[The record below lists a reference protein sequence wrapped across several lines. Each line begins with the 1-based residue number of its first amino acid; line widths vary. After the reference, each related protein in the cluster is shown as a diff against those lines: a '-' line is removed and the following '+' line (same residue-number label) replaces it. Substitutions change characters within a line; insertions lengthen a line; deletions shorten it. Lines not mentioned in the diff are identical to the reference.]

1 MRILAPPG
9 VFCPIAESWL
19 LAEVACELELPP
31 DGRAL
36 DLCTGSGVVAIA
48 VARCGLDV
56 TAVDVSRRAIAATR
70 LNARLNGARVRAVRG
85 SLFEPVAMKR
95 FDCIT
100 ANPPYVPSSH
110 GTIPQRGAARAWEG
124 GLDGRQVLDRI
135 CREAPRHL
143 TPGGVV
149 VLTHSDLIGEQRTL
163 ALLEDGGLEVDMVRR
178 VPEPLGPLMCAR
190 QEEGVIGA
198 DVEED
203 AVLVIRGRRPL
214 RRARPRRRL
223 RLAAS

>member
-19 LAEVACELELPP
+19 LAEAVREEDLPAN
-31 DGRAL
+31 GRAL

-48 VARCGLDV
+48 AARRGLDV
-56 TAVDVSRRAIAATR
+56 TAVDVSRRAVATTR
-70 LNARLNGARVRAVRG
+70 LNARLNRAPVRAVRG
-85 SLFEPVAMKR
+85 SLFEPVGRRR

-110 GTIPQRGAARAWEG
+110 GVIPRRGAARAWEG
-124 GLDGRQVLDRI
+124 GCDGRVVLDRI

-143 TPGGVV
+143 APGGAVL
-149 VLTHSDLIGEQRTL
+149 LTHSDLIGEDRTL
-163 ALLEDGGLEVDMVRR
+163 ALLEEGGLEVDMVRR

-190 QEEGVIGA
+190 REDGLIGA
-198 DVEED
+198 DVDAEE
-203 AVLVIRGRRPL
+203 VLVIRGRRPL
-214 RRARPRRRL
+214 RPARPRPRV
-223 RLAAS
+223 RLAVS